1 MSETWNSKLNNNL
14 NPKPNETLNQR
25 PAWAARQWILIAL
38 VAVSAA
44 GCKQG
49 IGDRCQ
55 VNADCASGVC
65 SSSSPKVCVS
75 EDMSQDPI
83 DAMP

>member
-1 MSETWNSKLNNNL
+1 VSETWNPKLNKNL
-14 NPKPNETLNQR
+14 NDKLNK
-25 PAWAARQWILIAL
+25 WILIAL

-83 DAMP
+83 DATLPLDATP